1 MKENKP
7 VFCKIDTNSIY
18 YFDDLFNIIIPDK
31 VNFNLYAVRV
41 NDYIYREHSTH
52 ILFGILN
59 KDNIDKIN
67 LLRDKGIL
75 LFVEKEGLD
84 IVSNDRNKAI
94 LATQDISKNMHDMID
109 YVDRI
114 YTSAKA
120 NYEIHIENEKIE
132 KNI

>member
-31 VNFNLYAVRV
+31 VNFNLYAVKI

-94 LATQDISKNMHDMID
+94 LTIQDISKNMHDMID

-120 NYEIHIENEKIE
+120 NYEISDN
-132 KNI
+132 KNKDFRV